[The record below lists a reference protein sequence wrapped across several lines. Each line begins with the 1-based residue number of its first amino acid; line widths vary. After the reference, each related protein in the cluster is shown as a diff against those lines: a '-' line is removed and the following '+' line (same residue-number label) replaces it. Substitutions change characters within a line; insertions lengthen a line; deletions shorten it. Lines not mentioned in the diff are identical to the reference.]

1 MMCWL
6 VCDVSWS
13 PLTTFVQKQG
23 VASYAWASW
32 VWNLKF
38 NAFIPLSSAPGTAA
52 CFHERL

>member
-6 VCDVSWS
+6 VCDVSLS
-13 PLTTFVQKQG
+13 PLTTFIQKQV
-23 VASYAWASW
+23 VASYAWTPW

-38 NAFIPLSSAPGTAA
+38 NPFIPLSSATGTAA